1 MKALKIILYIVL
13 GLAALLIVLGLFAK
27 KDYHIERSVEI
38 NAPREVVFEQV
49 HLFKNFPKWS
59 PWQHLDPK
67 MTTSIQGTDGEAGAV
82 YTWKGNDDV
91 GAGSQ
96 VLKTVS
102 PDKVELEVRFTEP
115 WEAISPSF
123 IKMEEKG
130 EKTRVSWGFDMHI
143 GFPWN
148 GMAMFTDVDAGV
160 GKDYERGLANLK
172 RICEEIAHKKYGGY
186 EVAEAQLP
194 AKYYVGVRKMIAFPD
209 IPVFFGANL
218 PLAMG
223 KIQEA
228 GLQPA
233 GPPSGLFWKYDEA
246 AHMTDMA
253 AVVPVSADHKFGDG
267 LSVFPVA
274 AGNALV
280 IDYYGVYDS
289 TGKAHYAMDA
299 YMAEKK
305 LRTIPPVIEE
315 YVTDPGA
322 EPDTSK
328 WLTRVIYFV
337 EPKPAGAD
345 SLTTPKK

>member
-1 MKALKIILYIVL
+1 MKALKIILYVL
-13 GLAALLIVLGLFAK
+13 LGMAALLVVLGIFAA
-27 KDYHIERSVEI
+27 KDYHIERSIEI
-38 NAPREVVFEQV
+38 DAPRELVFEHV

-59 PWQHLDPK
+59 PWQSLDPK
-67 MTTSIQGTDGEAGAV
+67 MTTSIQGTDGEVGAV

-96 VLKTVS
+96 TLKSVS
-102 PDKVELEVRFTEP
+102 PDRVDIEVHFTEP
-115 WEAISPSF
+115 WDAISPSF

-130 EKTRVSWGFDMHI
+130 DKKEKTRVTWGFDMHI
-143 GFPWN
+143 DFPWN
-148 GMAMFTDVDAGV
+148 GLAMFTNVDAGV
-160 GKDYERGLANLK
+160 GKDYERGLGNLK
-172 RICEEIAHKKYGGY
+172 RICEEIAHKKYLGY
-186 EVAEAQLP
+186 EVAEAELP
-194 AKYYVGVRKMIAFPD
+194 AKYYVGVRKVVAFPD
-209 IPVFFGANL
+209 IPAFFGANL

-233 GPPSGLFWKYDEA
+233 GPPSGLFWNYDEA
-246 AHMTDMA
+246 AGTTDMA
-253 AVVPVSADHKFGDG
+253 AVVSIATEHQFGDG

-274 AGNALV
+274 AGNALI

-305 LRTIPPVIEE
+305 LRSIPPAIEE

-337 EPKPAGAD
+337 EAKE
-345 SLTTPKK
+345 